1 MLEYFRTHVVAYT
14 IVLLVCFFIMLA
26 GILYW
31 PLFIVGG
38 ILFMG
43 LFLLG
48 FKLIREPEEY
58 EEEIIIK
65 PVKKD

>member
-1 MLEYFRTHVVAYT
+1 
-14 IVLLVCFFIMLA
+14 
-26 GILYW
+26 
-31 PLFIVGG
+31 
-38 ILFMG
+38 MG